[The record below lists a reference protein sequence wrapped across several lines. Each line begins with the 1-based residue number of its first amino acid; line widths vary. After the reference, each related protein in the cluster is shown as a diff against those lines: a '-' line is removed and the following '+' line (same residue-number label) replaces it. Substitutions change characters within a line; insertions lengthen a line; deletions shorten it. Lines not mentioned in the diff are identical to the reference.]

1 MVVGV
6 LRCAQLSAGIADRP
20 TVDSSDSLFS
30 LLALSLA
37 MSAIACAKP
46 LEHDFTWQQLFFDS
60 RK

>member
-1 MVVGV
+1 MDARG
-6 LRCAQLSAGIADRP
+6 LECAQLSAGRADLP

-46 LEHDFTWQQLFFDS
+46 LEQGLT
-60 RK
+60 